1 MNIYGA
7 LKLIQDRKYVA
18 RREWPNLTYLYLRGE
33 DIMYSALGIDT
44 LWVPSHRDLLR
55 TDWKEIIPER

>member
-1 MNIYGA
+1 VNIYSA
-7 LKLIQDRKYVA
+7 IKLLKDKRFVA

-33 DIMYSALGIDT
+33 DIMYSSLGIDT

-55 TDWKEIIPER
+55 NDYKEIIPER